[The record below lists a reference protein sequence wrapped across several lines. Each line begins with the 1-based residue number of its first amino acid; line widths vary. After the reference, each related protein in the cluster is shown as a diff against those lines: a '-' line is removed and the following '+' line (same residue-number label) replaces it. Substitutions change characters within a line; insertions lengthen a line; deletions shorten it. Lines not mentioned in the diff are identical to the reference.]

1 MPALQ
6 EALEGADIMGEALI
20 FWRSELPLPTEEY
33 LGVCVLRK
41 AWIMEGYVLKGK
53 LKPIKKVMK
62 KTEER
67 TTDVEIEG

>member
-1 MPALQ
+1 
-6 EALEGADIMGEALI
+6 
-20 FWRSELPLPTEEY
+20 
-33 LGVCVLRK
+33 
-41 AWIMEGYVLKGK
+41 MEGYVLKGK